1 MIFNKLA
8 LEGAFKIDLELREDN
23 RGFFSRMFCSNEFN
37 EKGINTNWVQINNS
51 YTRVAGTVR
60 GLHLQ
65 KAPMQE
71 AKLIRCFRGSVWD
84 VIVDM
89 REESKSFCKWV
100 AVELNEKNRSMIYV
114 PPGFAHG
121 FQTLEPDT
129 ELVYFHSNFYSPE
142 NETGIPHND
151 PVLNIPWRLPVVGL
165 STRDANFPKLK
176 I

>member
-1 MIFNKLA
+1 MIFNKLG
-8 LEGAFKIDLELREDN
+8 LEGAFKIDLEFREDN

-142 NETGIPHND
+142 NEIGIPHDD
-151 PVLNIPWRLPVVGL
+151 PVLRIPWPLPVLEL

>member
-71 AKLIRCFRGSVWD
+71 AKLIRCIRGSVWD

-89 REESKSFCKWV
+89 REESTSFCKWV

-142 NETGIPHND
+142 NEVGIPHDD
-151 PVLNIPWRLPVVGL
+151 PVLSIPWRLPVLEL